1 MRIFYFQSPGSPS
14 SFDVRVARL
23 SAERSVC
30 RLDRDRKARL
40 DAALAERREL
50 TTFSDSF
57 LFLLR
62 CYVDAADNLP
72 KKHVGGDV
80 IADGAQG

>member
-1 MRIFYFQSPGSPS
+1 
-14 SFDVRVARL
+14 
-23 SAERSVC
+23 
-30 RLDRDRKARL
+30 LDRDRKARL

-72 KKHVGGDV
+72 KRHVGGNV